1 MRVISFLSCLLV
13 FTFYSR
19 RQKINLDKDFNDNRN
34 EVIYSMDTS
43 FDKFASKFAI
53 SLQNKAI
60 LNFVKREAIKQED
73 GDYDSR
79 PLKSV

>member
-1 MRVISFLSCLLV
+1 
-13 FTFYSR
+13 
-19 RQKINLDKDFNDNRN
+19 
-34 EVIYSMDTS
+34 MDTS